1 MALKDLKS
9 GTAIKLAKLTNEEH
23 KTTPPG
29 RYSEVKLVAELENRN
44 IGRPS
49 TFSSIVSLI
58 QDRGYVAK
66 KGTQL
71 YPTPLGFAVARLLA
85 AKFPTF
91 AAYDYTAQMEN
102 ELDEIAAGKQQRVKF
117 LDGFWHGK
125 DGFEKLLEILSAS
138 IDFKELEQYSMIDLY
153 NGYSVKFSKFGTFL
167 QDNNGKPND
176 KGYLPAVRIDD
187 DSDVF
192 EFKDVEICK
201 KAFEDSANKV
211 ETRELGVLESGEY
224 KGWTLWAKDGRFGAY
239 LQAIHP
245 DYQKVLDAGKKPTAS
260 IPQPINHLIPEG
272 STVESVELEQVASM
286 FEEIKLP
293 RWSSDKKWLV
303 GIGKR
308 GAYIGRKAS
317 VKGRPVFRGLPDTED
332 PRTISFDKVQELW
345 AEAEKAAAEKKAVP
359 KKTAA
364 KPAAKPAAKKAA
376 PKKAAPRKTPP
387 KK

>member
-9 GTAIKLAKLTNEEH
+9 GTVVKLAKLTNEEH

-29 RYSEVKLVAELENRN
+29 RYSEVKLVAELENKN

-85 AKFPTF
+85 AKFPSFT
-91 AAYDYTAQMEN
+91 AYDYTAQMEDS
-102 ELDEIAAGKQQRVKF
+102 LDEIAEWKQDRVKF

-125 DGFEKLLEILSAS
+125 DGFEKLLETLSAA
-138 IDFKELEQYSMIDLY
+138 IDFKELEKYSIINLY
-153 NGYSVKFSKFGTFL
+153 NGYSIKFSKFGTFL
-167 QDNNGKPND
+167 QDDNGKPND

-192 EFKDVEICK
+192 EYKDVELCK
-201 KAFEDSANKV
+201 KAFTDSANKV
-211 ETRELGVLESGEY
+211 DTRELGVLEAGEY
-224 KGWTLWAKDGRFGAY
+224 KGWSLWAKDGRFGAY

-245 DYQKVLDAGKKPTAS
+245 DYQKANDAGKKPAAS
-260 IPQPINHLIPEG
+260 VPQPINHLIPEG
-272 STVESVELEQVASM
+272 LTIETVEMAQIADLFAEV
-286 FEEIKLP
+286 KLP
-293 RWSSDKKWLV
+293 RWSPDKKWLV

-308 GAYIGRKAS
+308 GAYIGRKATPKS
-317 VKGRPVFRGLPDTED
+317 RPVFRGLPETED
-332 PRTISFDKVQELW
+332 PRVISFERVQELW
-345 AEAEKAAAEKKAVP
+345 VEAEKTAAE
-359 KKTAA
+359 
-364 KPAAKPAAKKAA
+364 KKAA
-376 PKKAAPRKTPP
+376 PKKTTTPRKKPAP
-387 KK
+387 KKK